1 MKILVTGATGK
12 VGSRLVPRLLAKGLD
27 IRILVRDES
36 KVQHLKDLGAE
47 VVTGDINN
55 PETLPAAVK
64 GIDTIIHVAGYFRN
78 MQDAEGI
85 MKTNY
90 NGTMSLADAAVKAGI
105 KRLIFSSTG
114 LVYGH
119 DLPHPADEN
128 DPCNVDMASAYPASK
143 LKAEKELLEMNAA
156 GKLDVRIVRFGFV
169 YGNGD
174 DHLSAYP
181 SLFPFFKAH
190 PGARTHLVHHLDVA
204 QAIFLLLNT
213 EGINGEIFNLA
224 DDSAVTY
231 YEIAK
236 VFGKQDTA
244 FNYSYNLP
252 ENPFD
257 YVMDTTKIRKVL
269 RFRPLVPTL
278 YQAIDMDIL

>member
-36 KVQHLKDLGAE
+36 KVQHLKELGDE
-47 VVTGDINN
+47 VITGDVNN
-55 PETLPAAVK
+55 PETLPAALK

-78 MQDAEGI
+78 MQDTEGI

-90 NGTMSLADAAVKAGI
+90 NGTMSLADAAVGAGV
-105 KRLIFSSTG
+105 KRFIFSSTS

-119 DLPHPADEN
+119 DISHPADEN
-128 DPCNVDMASAYPASK
+128 DPCNAETAPAYPASK

-169 YGNGD
+169 YGDGD
-174 DHLSAYP
+174 DHLPDYP

-190 PGARTHLVHHLDVA
+190 PGARTHLLHHLDVA

-213 EGINGEIFNLA
+213 EGINGEIFNLG
-224 DDSAVTY
+224 DDAAVTY

-236 VFGKQDTA
+236 VLGQQDTA
-244 FNYSYNLP
+244 FNYSYHSP
-252 ENPFD
+252 GNPFD
-257 YVMDTTKIRKVL
+257 SVMDTTKIRKVL
-269 RFRPLVPTL
+269 GFRPLVPTL